1 MREQGAGF
9 LRLYDVVQSIKVT
22 NHGLCILVIQEFR
35 CEIGVLMWKLNVYLS
50 SSLLRTLGILQF
62 INFLACGVVAVAST
76 ALS

>member
-1 MREQGAGF
+1 MQEQGAGF

-35 CEIGVLMWKLNVYLS
+35 CEIGVLMWKLKVYLS

-62 INFLACGVVAVAST
+62 INFLACGVVAAASL